1 MLHLWRG
8 LLWKTAKKKPLALL
22 MLKTKLWKSIFG
34 PIGTKDMRVQSDILG
49 NLQTFLCSGVKIPCS
64 KFQLWSLLFLKHI
77 CKPVN
82 LQLSYYYFFFH
93 VMGHKALLSLRG
105 QRGQNYFNQKTNTL
119 FFLFTLEIE
128 DSSRFNWKCI
138 NFWLKT
144 WFKSRQ
150 ASIFQRVPMYCT
162 NLWLN
167 SCMSFFIK

>member
-1 MLHLWRG
+1 
-8 LLWKTAKKKPLALL
+8 

-82 LQLSYYYFFFH
+82 LQLSYYYFFH

-119 FFLFTLEIE
+119 FFVHSRNWRLIKIQLKMYQLLIE
-128 DSSRFNWKCI
+128 DMI
-138 NFWLKT
+138 QIKT
-144 WFKSRQ
+144 GQHFSEGTNVLHQFVAKFMYVIFHQVSKQNKLSFKDSNKGT
-150 ASIFQRVPMYCT
+150 S
-162 NLWLN
+162 
-167 SCMSFFIK
+167 